1 MKIKKTK
8 ITDTPSGSL
17 VPLNSKRR
25 QQEAEAFCYSLLI
38 KGTPEAKL
46 LSDFQTEYPNCDFIK
61 AISRA
66 NAAFELVARQP
77 EAVIVGKA
85 IAQLDYQLAKAN
97 SAGDINSSINA
108 IKTRTEI
115 FRRYNEKKI
124 SDEKNLT
131 DFSSN
136 WL

>member
-1 MKIKKTK
+1 MSIKDPKA
-8 ITDTPSGSL
+8 TDQISDSL
-17 VPLNSKRR
+17 APLNSKRR

-38 KGTPEAKL
+38 QGTPGAML
-46 LSDFQTEYPNCDFIK
+46 LQDFKAEYPNCDFIK

-115 FRRYNEKKI
+115 FRKYNEKTT
-124 SDEKNLT
+124 SENRPG
-131 DFSSN
+131 

>member
-115 FRRYNEKKI
+115 YRKFIEKKNGKEI
-124 SDEKNLT
+124 SDNRP
-131 DFSSN
+131 S

>member
-1 MKIKKTK
+1 MT
-8 ITDTPSGSL
+8 TEQPSDSL
-17 VPLNSKRR
+17 APLNSKRR

-115 FRRYNEKKI
+115 FRRYNEKKTT
-124 SDEKNLT
+124 SENRPG
-131 DFSSN
+131 

>member
-1 MKIKKTK
+1 MATK
-8 ITDTPSGSL
+8 AKMTTEQPSGSL

-97 SAGDINSSINA
+97 SAGDINASINA
-108 IKTRTEI
+108 IKARTEL

-124 SDEKNLT
+124 SDEKNRT
-131 DFSSN
+131 DFDPN